1 MVSFRIAKKLVCI
14 FFITLKTAQVA
25 HAYKYEVKKENNH
38 VIHIVTLNQQEYK
51 AEIAKA
57 NNCMFGRESLDSIA
71 NRLDAEIAI
80 NAGFFEIKNPATSL
94 PSGTLIIERAI
105 YGFQPGRHNVV
116 KVDDSGNISIE
127 KFKARIMLEFGREML
142 DITNINGVKSHKDEP
157 ILYTSSFGSR
167 TLTDYHG
174 RKEIAFDRSGQ
185 VEKVSN
191 HGNASIPKGGFV
203 VSFPRE
209 KSIDKVAKRSIRLH
223 FQKPLNIAGNN
234 SYVSGIPLLLY
245 NGQIPE
251 PVISQHSSYF
261 TNAHARTAIG
271 TTPDNSVIIVVA
283 EHTYSRD
290 IDSIT
295 LEEANS
301 FIKNRQ
307 EEISNTYGKK
317 INDLSFSEIKDVIKK
332 GYSSDHETIG
342 LTLPQLAQLM
352 QEIGCDRA
360 INLDGGGSSSLWIK
374 DKIVNRTIG
383 DDDESKGQNTLR
395 AVSDAIVFR
404 RK

>member
-1 MVSFRIAKKLVCI
+1 LGER
-14 FFITLKTAQVA
+14 
-25 HAYKYEVKKENNH
+25 
-38 VIHIVTLNQQEYK
+38 
-51 AEIAKA
+51 
-57 NNCMFGRESLDSIA
+57 GLDSIA
-71 NRLDAEIAI
+71 NRLDADIAI

-116 KVDDSGNISIE
+116 RVDDSGSISIE

-185 VEKVSN
+185 VEKISN

-223 FQKPLNIAGNN
+223 FQKPLNIAGKN

-245 NGQIPE
+245 NGRIPE
-251 PVISQHSSYF
+251 PVMLANTVHILPMHMRAQQSAQ
-261 TNAHARTAIG
+261 NL
-271 TTPDNSVIIVVA
+271 II
-283 EHTYSRD
+283 
-290 IDSIT
+290 
-295 LEEANS
+295 
-301 FIKNRQ
+301 
-307 EEISNTYGKK
+307 
-317 INDLSFSEIKDVIKK
+317 
-332 GYSSDHETIG
+332 
-342 LTLPQLAQLM
+342 P
-352 QEIGCDRA
+352 
-360 INLDGGGSSSLWIK
+360 W
-374 DKIVNRTIG
+374 
-383 DDDESKGQNTLR
+383 
-395 AVSDAIVFR
+395 
-404 RK
+404 